1 MGLISDIGDSISCMT
16 WRDALAISCISFSII
31 CVINLGTLIADDL
44 TANNSFDY
52 SMDEEGNVSVFGEIK
67 SSVLKECYLVERKDE
82 IGKLELSIINKDGI
96 DILTNK
102 FVTNIHDVDGC
113 IISVDENIL
122 SVFKMSDYYMSD
134 EDKLLSVDDIRELI
148 IIIGEDFPWH
158 NYKVLSYSY

>member
-1 MGLISDIGDSISCMT
+1 
-16 WRDALAISCISFSII
+16 
-31 CVINLGTLIADDL
+31 
-44 TANNSFDY
+44 
-52 SMDEEGNVSVFGEIK
+52 DEEGNVSVFGEIK

-158 NYKVLSYSY
+158 NYKVLSYTY